1 VSPSEAVRQFQA
13 VLEARRRLRD
23 LTGGSVSF
31 DEELEAADVDVELAR
46 EAMARA
52 VREAAR

>member
-1 VSPSEAVRQFQA
+1 M
-13 VLEARRRLRD
+13 RD